1 MCGRFTNE
9 TPGKKQSNAQSKG
22 IRPGLN
28 ETVGEPA
35 DHNER
40 HQAKRAA
47 IEMAKADFSNLDHAK
62 VYLEE
67 GLLGGIR
74 LVNDTSADN
83 GR

>member
-1 MCGRFTNE
+1 MRNPRAFVRASMR
-9 TPGKKQSNAQSKG
+9 QSVNQPTTK
-22 IRPGLN
+22 
-28 ETVGEPA
+28 
-35 DHNER
+35 ER